1 MRYLFTMLLA
11 SAIGSTAFAQPAS
24 VIRDAETI
32 IRHANVITMQDSIP
46 LTDYMVCLRNG
57 LISYIGKD
65 NAGKLKN
72 IKATVIDATGQY
84 LLPGMA
90 EMHAHLPPQHELK
103 QYFALNL
110 AAGVTTI
117 RSMRGK
123 DEHIAYRHITQYPV
137 PDLYLGSPVTTHL
150 MDLVPERADSLVR
163 AWKGK
168 GFDFIKVLGIKD
180 RDSYKNLV
188 VAAAKHG
195 IKLCG
200 HVPSKVGLDNILDT
214 VYNCVEHLQGYVE
227 AYKVGQPHLDSMLT
241 ATKENNVSQCPTLD
255 WYRVYYLQLPEEE
268 LKKRIGVEY
277 VHDTVLA
284 KWHEDISGRIAKMS
298 DSALNTFRTNYAE
311 TQKIKLEIVRQ
322 MHKKGINIMTG
333 IDGGDPYM
341 VPGYNMLEEMGLLK
355 QAGLSNYEVLCCAT
369 KNVASYMN
377 IPGRSGTIETGKE
390 VNMIL
395 LPQNPLHHL
404 NALANVRHVFLHNNN
419 YTREQLLQLAK

>member
-1 MRYLFTMLLA
+1 MRYLLTMLLA
-11 SAIGSTAFAQPAS
+11 AAISSTTSAQPTS

-32 IRHANVITMQDSIP
+32 IRHANVITMQDSTP
-46 LTDYMVCLRNG
+46 LADYMVCVRNG
-57 LISYIGKD
+57 RISYMGKD
-65 NAGKLKN
+65 KPRKLKST
-72 IKATVIDATGQY
+72 KAKVIDATGQY

-123 DEHIAYRHITQYPV
+123 HEHIAYRNITEYPV

-150 MDLVPERADSLVR
+150 MDLVPARADSLVR
-163 AWKGK
+163 AWKGM
-168 GFDFIKVLGIKD
+168 GFDFIKLLGMKD
-180 RDSYKNLV
+180 LNSYNNL
-188 VAAAKHG
+188 VAAAARHN

-200 HVPSKVGLDNILDT
+200 HVPSKVGLENILDT

-227 AYKVGQPHLDSMLT
+227 AYKAGQTHLDSVLT

-255 WYRVYYLQLPEEE
+255 WYRIYYLQLPEEE
-268 LKKRIGVEY
+268 LKKRVGIEH
-277 VHDTVLA
+277 VHDSVLA
-284 KWHEDISGRIAKMS
+284 KWHDDISGRIAKMS
-298 DSALNTFRTNYAE
+298 DSELNALRNSYGEEHKT
-311 TQKIKLEIVRQ
+311 KLELVRQ

-333 IDGGDPYM
+333 IDGGDQYM
-341 VPGYNMLEEMGLLK
+341 VPGYNMLEEMALLK
-355 QAGLSNYEVLCCAT
+355 QAGLSNYDVLCCAT
-369 KNVASYMN
+369 KNVAKYIN

-395 LPQNPLHHL
+395 LPQNPVHDLH
-404 NALANVRHVFLHNNN
+404 ALANVSHVFLHGNH
-419 YTREQLLQLAK
+419 YTKEQLLQLAK

>member
-1 MRYLFTMLLA
+1 MRYLSVLLA
-11 SAIGSTAFAQPAS
+11 VMAIGCYASAQPAS
-24 VIRDAETI
+24 ALRDAEII

-46 LTDYMVCLRNG
+46 STDYIVCMRNG
-57 LISYIGKD
+57 RISYMGKD
-65 NAGKLKN
+65 KTGKLKAT
-72 IKATVIDATGQY
+72 KATVIDAAGQY

-123 DEHIAYRHITQYPV
+123 DGHIAYRHITQYPV

-150 MDLVPERADSLVR
+150 MDLVAERADSLVR
-163 AWKGK
+163 AWKNT
-168 GFDFIKVLGIKD
+168 GFDFIKVVGIKD
-180 RDSYKNLV
+180 LNAYTHLV
-188 VAAAKHG
+188 TAAAKHG

-214 VYNCVEHLQGYVE
+214 VFNCVEHLQGYVE
-227 AYKVGQPHLDSMLT
+227 AYKTGQAHLDRILT

-268 LKKRIGVEY
+268 LKKRVGMEY
-277 VHDTVLA
+277 VHDTVLTL
-284 KWHEDISGRIAKMS
+284 WHEDISGRIANMS
-298 DSALNTFRTNYAE
+298 DSALNTFRSNYAE
-311 TQKIKLEIVRQ
+311 TQKIKLDIVRQ

-333 IDGGDPYM
+333 ADGGDTYM
-341 VPGYNMLEEMGLLK
+341 VPGFNILEEMDLLK

-377 IPGRSGTIETGKE
+377 IPGRSGTIETDKE

-404 NALANVRHVFLHNNN
+404 HALANVSRVFLHDKN